1 MENVVASS
9 GLSIL
14 LGALL
19 SLAIAMGARAAGAL
33 TRDGAVAAVIAGTLV
48 FGFGGLGAGVLL
60 VTFFITSSLLTRWR
74 AERKSHPE
82 HRRGRTAAQVMANG
96 AAATVAAVWW
106 GVAPS
111 GLAAAALAGALATA
125 TADTWATEIGTLS
138 PEQPRLITTR
148 RPVPHGTSGG
158 VTWWGTIAGILG
170 ATIIAAETYAFFDVS
185 PAVVW
190 LAGILGMTVDSIL
203 GATAEGTV
211 GWMNNDAVNVFGT
224 LSGAVL
230 AMVMVVFR

>member
-1 MENVVASS
+1 MENVVLSR
-9 GLSIL
+9 GLLIV

-19 SLAIAMGARAAGAL
+19 SLAIAIGARAAGAL

-96 AAATVAAVWW
+96 AATAVAAVWW

-148 RPVPHGTSGG
+148 RPVPPGTSGG

-170 ATIIAAETYAFFDVS
+170 ATIISAETYAFFDVS

-211 GWMNNDAVNVFGT
+211 GWMNNDAVNFFGT